1 MNNQR
6 GFTYPQAQSGFIL
19 VAAIFLMM
27 VVALLLVFLLR
38 TGSDNQWSSSIRI
51 QEARA
56 FQAATSGLEWGVYQ
70 LNSGACPASPTIL
83 NLNEADLSG
92 FSVSISCNQNDY
104 TENGSVVSIFELDAL
119 ATFGV
124 YGSTPDFISRHLR
137 LTVEGP

>member
-1 MNNQR
+1 MMKAKSFSGLQTQN
-6 GFTYPQAQSGFIL
+6 GFIL

-56 FQAATSGLEWGVYQ
+56 FQAASSGLEWGVYQ
-70 LNSGACPASPTIL
+70 LNGGTCPASPTIL
-83 NLNEADLSG
+83 NLNEADLTG
-92 FSVSISCNQNDY
+92 FSVSISCSRNDY

-124 YGSTPDFISRHLR
+124 YGASPDFISRHLR